1 MPDWARG
8 TVAHRRSHQEQAIMD
23 SVFGAATVYIALLLL
38 FRISGKRTVGDIS
51 TFDFVLLLI
60 ISESVQQA
68 MVGRDQSMTHG
79 LLLVTTLIGLDVA
92 LSLWRRRKG
101 ARALAGIASACRR
114 RERAAA
120 RGADVEDAC
129 GRERH
134 PRGGAR
140 ASRPRAHGPDQ
151 IRRRREQRQ
160 DQHHPVGTAVTR
172 LVRDGRP
179 LVGGRARARGRAS
192 LNAP

>member
-1 MPDWARG
+1 
-8 TVAHRRSHQEQAIMD
+8 MD

-101 ARALAGIASACRR
+101 GLARWLESPPLVVVENGRPLA
-114 RERAAA
+114 ERMWKTRVDESDILAAA
-120 RGADVEDAC
+120 R
-129 GRERH
+129 ERQGLE
-134 PRGGAR
+134 RM
-140 ASRPRAHGPDQ
+140 DQ
-151 IRRRREQRQ
+151 IKYAVVESSGKISIIPWERQ
-160 DQHHPVGTAVTR
+160 
-172 LVRDGRP
+172 
-179 LVGGRARARGRAS
+179 
-192 LNAP
+192 